1 MAVDAA
7 PHLAQLLDG
16 WELFRDPILVGATS
30 GAVLGV
36 LGVFVVLRRMVF
48 AAAALTQAAGCGV
61 ALAFFLEIHAGLA
74 AGLAAPRAWS
84 LGLTLLATLALQWP
98 GRRVVTRESL
108 LALAYML
115 GGGGALLLGS
125 RISQEAHDIQAILFG
140 TGVVVDVADL
150 TLVLGVGGLIAAW
163 LAWWH
168 RGFWFATL
176 DPERARVRG
185 LPVAWLDLALLL
197 MLAVYVSVTTRA
209 LGALPVFAFS
219 VLPAVGAIAV
229 ASRPTVA
236 LGLAAALG
244 ALAGGGGYVLAFLG
258 GFPVGASQTVV
269 AAGLVGVALAWR
281 AAAASLGPRGPL
293 AGARA
298 QG

>member
-1 MAVDAA
+1 VALEAG
-7 PHLAQLLDG
+7 PTLAQLVDG
-16 WELFRDPILVGATS
+16 WELFRDPILVGAVS
-30 GAVLGV
+30 GAVLGL

-74 AGLAAPRAWS
+74 ASLAAPRAWS
-84 LGLTLLATLALQWP
+84 LGLTLLATLALRWP

-108 LALAYML
+108 LALAYL
-115 GGGGALLLGS
+115 LCGGGALLLGS

-140 TGVVVDVADL
+140 TGVVVDAADVA
-150 TLVLGVGGLIAAW
+150 LVLGVGGLIGGW

-185 LPVAWLDLALLL
+185 LPVAWLDVALLL

-229 ASRPTVA
+229 ARCPAVA
-236 LGLAAALG
+236 LALAAGFG
-244 ALAGGGGYVLAFLG
+244 ATAGAGGYLVAFLG

-269 AAGLVGVALAWR
+269 AAGLVGLAMAWR
-281 AAAASLGPRGPL
+281 AAASLL
-293 AGARA
+293 GARPTQA
-298 QG
+298 AAAGT